1 MFSARLLKRQ
11 MRVFCLIPVDRDVCQ
26 RAAGAGGICHA
37 PEGETGEKK
46 LWKGEFNLPVMW
58 REVLAEPP
66 TRRTPRCIC
75 AGLGPRGAG
84 GGTDRWTEG
93 AAVGCDIPVV
103 YQQY

>member
-1 MFSARLLKRQ
+1 

-26 RAAGAGGICHA
+26 RAAGAGDISHA

-75 AGLGPRGAG
+75 AGLRPCGVG

>member
-1 MFSARLLKRQ
+1 

-26 RAAGAGGICHA
+26 RAAGAGDISHA

-46 LWKGEFNLPVMW
+46 LWKGEFNPPVKR
-58 REVLAEPP
+58 REVLAELL
-66 TRRTPRCIC
+66 TRWTPRCIC
-75 AGLGPRGAG
+75 AGLGARGAG